1 MRKFIENQ
9 QFNYVNDILNLSLL
23 NGNINR
29 LGVDFINRSLL
40 RVSLQA
46 NPSVEFLKESLD
58 RIDKQIEDW
67 YSGYVK
73 KIDLVESNNMFI
85 QLLNLST
92 EDSGYY
98 SLFEIDTSNSNFVI
112 YSLSDKGYVLSSY
125 DEKELL

>member
-23 NGNINR
+23 GGNINR
-29 LGVDFINRSLL
+29 LGIDFINRSLL

-58 RIDKQIEDW
+58 RIDTQLEEW
-67 YSGYVK
+67 YSGYIK
-73 KIDLVESNNMFI
+73 KIDLAESNNMFI

-92 EDSGYY
+92 EDNGYY
-98 SLFEIDTSNSNFVI
+98 SLFEIDTSNSNSVI

>member
-29 LGVDFINRSLL
+29 LGIDFINRSLL

-67 YSGYVK
+67 YSGYIK

-98 SLFEIDTSNSNFVI
+98 SLFEIDTSNSNSVI

>member
-29 LGVDFINRSLL
+29 LGIDFINRSLL

-46 NPSVEFLKESLD
+46 NTSVEFLKESLD

-98 SLFEIDTSNSNFVI
+98 SLFEIDTSNSNSVI

>member
-23 NGNINR
+23 NSNINR
-29 LGVDFINRSLL
+29 LGIDFINRSLL

-98 SLFEIDTSNSNFVI
+98 SLFEIDTSNSDSVI

>member
-23 NGNINR
+23 GDNINR
-29 LGVDFINRSLL
+29 LGIDFINRSLL

-58 RIDKQIEDW
+58 RIDTQLEEW
-67 YSGYVK
+67 YSGYIK
-73 KIDLVESNNMFI
+73 KIDLAESNNMFI

-98 SLFEIDTSNSNFVI
+98 SLFEIDTSNSNSVI

>member
-29 LGVDFINRSLL
+29 LGIDFINRSLL
-40 RVSLQA
+40 RISLQA

-98 SLFEIDTSNSNFVI
+98 SLFEIDTSNSNSVI

>member
-23 NGNINR
+23 GGNINR
-29 LGVDFINRSLL
+29 LGIDFINRSLL

-58 RIDKQIEDW
+58 RIDTQLEEW
-67 YSGYVK
+67 YSGYIK
-73 KIDLVESNNMFI
+73 KIDLAESNNMFI

-98 SLFEIDTSNSNFVI
+98 SLFEIDTSNPNSVI

>member
-29 LGVDFINRSLL
+29 LGIDFINRGLL

-98 SLFEIDTSNSNFVI
+98 SLFEIDASNSNSVI

>member
-23 NGNINR
+23 GGNINR
-29 LGVDFINRSLL
+29 LGIDFINRSLL
-40 RVSLQA
+40 RVSLQT

-58 RIDKQIEDW
+58 RIDTQLEEW
-67 YSGYVK
+67 YSGYIK
-73 KIDLVESNNMFI
+73 KIDLAESNNMFI

-98 SLFEIDTSNSNFVI
+98 SLFEIDTSNSNSVI

>member
-23 NGNINR
+23 GGNINR
-29 LGVDFINRSLL
+29 LGIDFINRSLL

-58 RIDKQIEDW
+58 RVDTQLEEW
-67 YSGYVK
+67 YSGYIK
-73 KIDLVESNNMFI
+73 KIDLAESNNMFI

-98 SLFEIDTSNSNFVI
+98 SLFEIDTSNSNSVI

>member
-29 LGVDFINRSLL
+29 LGIDFINRSLL

-67 YSGYVK
+67 HSGYVK

-98 SLFEIDTSNSNFVI
+98 SLFEIDTSNSDSVI

>member
-29 LGVDFINRSLL
+29 LGIDFINRSLL

-46 NPSVEFLKESLD
+46 NLSVEFLKESLD

-98 SLFEIDTSNSNFVI
+98 SLFEIDTSNSNSVI

>member
-23 NGNINR
+23 GGNINR
-29 LGVDFINRSLL
+29 LGIDFINRSLL

-58 RIDKQIEDW
+58 RIDTQLEEW
-67 YSGYVK
+67 YSGYIK
-73 KIDLVESNNMFI
+73 KIDSAESNNMFI

-98 SLFEIDTSNSNFVI
+98 SLFEIDTSNSNSVI

>member
-23 NGNINR
+23 GGNINR
-29 LGVDFINRSLL
+29 LGLDFINRSLL

-58 RIDKQIEDW
+58 RIDTQLEEW
-67 YSGYVK
+67 YSGYIK
-73 KIDLVESNNMFI
+73 KIDLAESNNMFI

-98 SLFEIDTSNSNFVI
+98 SLFEIDTSNSNSVI

>member
-9 QFNYVNDILNLSLL
+9 QFNYVNDILNLSFLG
-23 NGNINR
+23 GNINR
-29 LGVDFINRSLL
+29 LGIDFINRSLL

-46 NPSVEFLKESLD
+46 SPSVEFLKESLD
-58 RIDKQIEDW
+58 RIDAQLEEW
-67 YSGYVK
+67 YSGYIK
-73 KIDLVESNNMFI
+73 KIDLAESNNMFI

-98 SLFEIDTSNSNFVI
+98 SLFEIDTSNSNSVI

>member
-29 LGVDFINRSLL
+29 LGIDFINRSLL

-98 SLFEIDTSNSNFVI
+98 SLFEIDTSNSDSII

>member
-29 LGVDFINRSLL
+29 LGIDFINRSLL

-92 EDSGYY
+92 EDSGYH
-98 SLFEIDTSNSNFVI
+98 SLFEIDTSNSNSVI

>member
-23 NGNINR
+23 NGNVNR
-29 LGVDFINRSLL
+29 LGIDFINRSLL

-98 SLFEIDTSNSNFVI
+98 SLFEIDTTNSDSVI

>member
-29 LGVDFINRSLL
+29 LGIDFINRSLL

-98 SLFEIDTSNSNFVI
+98 SLFEIDTSNSDSVI
-112 YSLSDKGYVLSSY
+112 YSLSDKGYVLGSY

>member
-9 QFNYVNDILNLSLL
+9 QFNYVNDILKLSLL

-29 LGVDFINRSLL
+29 LGIDFINRSLL

-98 SLFEIDTSNSNFVI
+98 SLFEIDTSNSNSVI

>member
-9 QFNYVNDILNLSLL
+9 QFNYVNDIINLSLL

-29 LGVDFINRSLL
+29 LGIDFINRSLL

-98 SLFEIDTSNSNFVI
+98 SLFEIDTSNSNSVI

>member
-9 QFNYVNDILNLSLL
+9 QFNYVNDILNLSLI

-29 LGVDFINRSLL
+29 LGIDFINRSLL

-98 SLFEIDTSNSNFVI
+98 SLFEIDTSNSDSVI

>member
-23 NGNINR
+23 GGNINR
-29 LGVDFINRSLL
+29 LGIDFINRSLL

-46 NPSVEFLKESLD
+46 SPSVEFLKESLD
-58 RIDKQIEDW
+58 RIDAQLEEW
-67 YSGYVK
+67 YSGYIK
-73 KIDLVESNNMFI
+73 KIDLAESNNMFI

-98 SLFEIDTSNSNFVI
+98 SLFEIDTSNSNSVI

>member
-98 SLFEIDTSNSNFVI
+98 SLFEIDTSNSDSVI

>member
-29 LGVDFINRSLL
+29 LGIDFINRSLL

-85 QLLNLST
+85 QLSNLST

-98 SLFEIDTSNSNFVI
+98 SLFEIDTSNSNSII

>member
-23 NGNINR
+23 GGNINR
-29 LGVDFINRSLL
+29 LGIDFINRSLL

-58 RIDKQIEDW
+58 RIDTQLEEW
-67 YSGYVK
+67 YSWYIK
-73 KIDLVESNNMFI
+73 KIDLAESNNMFI

-98 SLFEIDTSNSNFVI
+98 SLFEIDTSNSNSVI

>member
-29 LGVDFINRSLL
+29 LGIDFINRSLL

-46 NPSVEFLKESLD
+46 NPSVEFLKESLG

-98 SLFEIDTSNSNFVI
+98 SLFEIDTSNSNSVI

>member
-23 NGNINR
+23 GGNINR
-29 LGVDFINRSLL
+29 LGIHFINRSLL

-58 RIDKQIEDW
+58 RIDTQLEEW
-67 YSGYVK
+67 YSGYIK
-73 KIDLVESNNMFI
+73 KIDLAESNNMFI

-98 SLFEIDTSNSNFVI
+98 SLFEIDTSNSNSVI

>member
-29 LGVDFINRSLL
+29 LGIDFINRSLL

-98 SLFEIDTSNSNFVI
+98 SLFEIDTSNSNSVI
-112 YSLSDKGYVLSSY
+112 YSLSDKGYVLRSY

>member
-23 NGNINR
+23 GGNINR
-29 LGVDFINRSLL
+29 LGIDFINRSLL

-58 RIDKQIEDW
+58 RIDTQLEEW
-67 YSGYVK
+67 YSGYIK
-73 KIDLVESNNMFI
+73 KIDLAESNNMFI

-92 EDSGYY
+92 EDSGCY
-98 SLFEIDTSNSNFVI
+98 SLFEINTSNSNSVI

>member
-29 LGVDFINRSLL
+29 LGIDFINRSLL

-46 NPSVEFLKESLD
+46 NPSVEFLKYSLD

-98 SLFEIDTSNSNFVI
+98 SLFEIDTSNSNSVI

>member
-23 NGNINR
+23 GGNINR
-29 LGVDFINRSLL
+29 LGIDFINRSLL

-58 RIDKQIEDW
+58 RIDTQLEEW
-67 YSGYVK
+67 YSGYIK
-73 KIDLVESNNMFI
+73 KIDLAESNNMFI

-98 SLFEIDTSNSNFVI
+98 SLFEIDTSNSNSVI
-112 YSLSDKGYVLSSY
+112 YSLLDKGYVLSSY

>member
-23 NGNINR
+23 GGNINR
-29 LGVDFINRSLL
+29 LGIDFINRSLL

-58 RIDKQIEDW
+58 RIDTQLEEW
-67 YSGYVK
+67 YSGYIK
-73 KIDLVESNNMFI
+73 KIDLAESNNMFI

-98 SLFEIDTSNSNFVI
+98 SLFEIDTSNSNSVT

>member
-23 NGNINR
+23 GGNINR
-29 LGVDFINRSLL
+29 LGIDFINRNLL

-58 RIDKQIEDW
+58 RIDTQLEEW
-67 YSGYVK
+67 YSGYIK
-73 KIDLVESNNMFI
+73 KIDLAESNNMFI

-98 SLFEIDTSNSNFVI
+98 SLFEIDTSNSNSVI

>member
-23 NGNINR
+23 GGNINR
-29 LGVDFINRSLL
+29 LGIDFINRSLL

-46 NPSVEFLKESLD
+46 SPSVEFLKESLD
-58 RIDKQIEDW
+58 RIDTQLEEW
-67 YSGYVK
+67 YSGYIK
-73 KIDLVESNNMFI
+73 KIDLAESNNMFI

-98 SLFEIDTSNSNFVI
+98 SLFEIDTSNSNSVI

>member
-23 NGNINR
+23 GGNINR
-29 LGVDFINRSLL
+29 LGIDFINRSLL

-46 NPSVEFLKESLD
+46 NPSVEFLRESLD
-58 RIDKQIEDW
+58 RIDTQLEEW
-67 YSGYVK
+67 YSGYIK
-73 KIDLVESNNMFI
+73 KIDLAESNNMFI

-98 SLFEIDTSNSNFVI
+98 SLFEIDTSNSNSVI

>member
-29 LGVDFINRSLL
+29 LGIDFINRSLL

-98 SLFEIDTSNSNFVI
+98 SLFEIDSSNSDSVI

>member
-1 MRKFIENQ
+1 MRRFIENQ

-23 NGNINR
+23 GGNINR
-29 LGVDFINRSLL
+29 LGIDFINRSLL

-58 RIDKQIEDW
+58 RIDTQLEEW
-67 YSGYVK
+67 YSGYIK
-73 KIDLVESNNMFI
+73 KIDLAESNNMFI

-98 SLFEIDTSNSNFVI
+98 SLFEIDTSNSNSVI
-112 YSLSDKGYVLSSY
+112 YSLSDKGYVLSSH

>member
-23 NGNINR
+23 GGNINR
-29 LGVDFINRSLL
+29 LGIDFINRSLL

-46 NPSVEFLKESLD
+46 SPSVEFLKESLD
-58 RIDKQIEDW
+58 RIDSRLEEW
-67 YSGYVK
+67 YSGYIK
-73 KIDLVESNNMFI
+73 KIDLAESNNMFI

-98 SLFEIDTSNSNFVI
+98 SLFEIDTSNSNSVI